1 MTPRFAAASLRAA
14 AICAGLSIVAVAAA
28 ATPFP
33 RATPDSVGLSA
44 AKLHDAN
51 ALLLQYVDQ
60 HKIAGAVA
68 AVARRGKLA
77 WIAAAGV
84 QDLAARPPMR
94 EDSIFRIYSM
104 SKPVTAVAAMIL
116 HEQGRFSLDD
126 PVAKYLPPFD
136 DVIVGSAD
144 AGSRKPSRP
153 ITVRDLMLHTSGLEH
168 RTSDLYR
175 RARVRAR
182 D

>member
-1 MTPRFAAASLRAA
+1 MTLRFGTATLRAA
-14 AICAGLSIVAVAAA
+14 AVGVGVWFTVVAAA
-28 ATPFP
+28 APP
-33 RATPDSVGLSA
+33 LSRATSDSVGLSA

-51 ALLLQYVDQ
+51 ALLLQYIDQ

-68 AVARRGKLA
+68 AVARHGKLV

-84 QDLAARPPMR
+84 QDLAAGTPMR

-104 SKPVTAVAAMIL
+104 SKSVTAVAAMIL

-126 PVAKYLPPFD
+126 PVATYLPPFD
-136 DVIVGSAD
+136 EVRVG
-144 AGSRKPSRP
+144 GSGGAEPRKPSRP

-168 RTSDLYR
+168 RTSV
-175 RARVRAR
+175 AQSVVTE
-182 D
+182 